1 MPPPQRTPMRTRNPN
16 KFCAYYNEVGH
27 ITTDCFELKDAIED
41 LIRRGRL
48 RDYVVRPRNQPQQQL
63 QQ

>member
-1 MPPPQRTPMRTRNPN
+1 MRTHMRARNPN
-16 KFCAYYNEVGH
+16 KFCAYHNGVGH
-27 ITTDCFELKDAIED
+27 NTTDCLELKDAIED

-48 RDYVVRPRNQPQQQL
+48 RDYVVRPRNQPQQQQL